1 MKRTSRITLCAV
13 CSALSVIFMLLG
25 YFPYLTYAVP
35 AVAGLFVMIP
45 LIEVGT
51 SYAFASYAVSSVI
64 VLFIAEPETK
74 VLYILLLG
82 YYPIVKALIERLRK
96 APLEWALKLMLFNT
110 TVVATYFALKF
121 LTNIDIEDFG
131 PLGEYGTVLF
141 VVLCNIAFVM
151 YDIAISRISLV
162 YFSRLRKNINFFL
175 K

>member
-1 MKRTSRITLCAV
+1 MTVYFTS
-13 CSALSVIFMLLG
+13 LLN
-25 YFPYLTYAVP
+25 T
-35 AVAGLFVMIP
+35 
-45 LIEVGT
+45 VG
-51 SYAFASYAVSSVI
+51 I
-64 VLFIAEPETK
+64 D
-74 VLYILLLG
+74 
-82 YYPIVKALIERLRK
+82 
-96 APLEWALKLMLFNT
+96 ALKLMLFNT

-131 PLGEYGTVLF
+131 PLGEYGIVLF